1 MTLICWDLLRLIV
14 NMSTV
19 LELQGVL
26 KSSCNSEM
34 LNNSHSNI
42 LALSGVLITM

>member
-34 LNNSHSNI
+34 LNNFHSNI